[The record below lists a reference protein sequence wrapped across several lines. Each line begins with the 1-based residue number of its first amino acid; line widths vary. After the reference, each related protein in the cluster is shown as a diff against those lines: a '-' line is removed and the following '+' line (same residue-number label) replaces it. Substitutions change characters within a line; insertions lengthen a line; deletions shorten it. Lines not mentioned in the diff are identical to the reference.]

1 MKIKQRRK
9 EFGISRKSMAK
20 LLGLTTKQYKA
31 LEDNTGEFEIDT
43 ITQIC
48 LIFNIKSIDDVE
60 RKNTYPILKRKRL
73 IQGLSLRDTAHKT
86 GVNVFTYWIA
96 ERYCRRLDD
105 ATLERIAELLAPEA
119 EFSAFKEAFLCI
131 E

>member
-1 MKIKQRRK
+1 MKIKQKRK

-31 LEDNTGEFEIDT
+31 LEDNTGEFEIAT

-86 GVNVFTYWIA
+86 GVNAFTYWIA

>member
-1 MKIKQRRK
+1 M
-9 EFGISRKSMAK
+9 GITR
-20 LLGLTTKQYKA
+20 KQYKA
-31 LEDNTGEFEIDT
+31 LEDNTGEFAIGI

-48 LIFNIKSIDDVE
+48 LILNIENVADVE

-73 IQGLSLRDTAHKT
+73 IQGLSLRDTAHKV
-86 GVNVFTYWIA
+86 GVNVFTYWMV

-119 EFSAFKEAFLCI
+119 EFSAFKEALLCI
-131 E
+131 EQVKA